1 MIKDKKNIDLLFE
14 EGLKGFRSAP
24 PVNSWERLESD
35 LDKSNLRTS
44 FVYVRWIAASILL
57 LIAFGAGYFY
67 ATYKTD
73 NRIEIAKETTQ
84 PTHDRQ
90 LIAPSNTNSEIEL
103 PVEKTIIEK
112 KSTTNLSGS
121 SPLTENK
128 TFNLADNTIDN
139 KSKTNLIKKDN
150 EISEDIPIN
159 EAITEENKN
168 NEIVESVFIEVQ
180 NNEEIQIL
188 PDQEEEKILITDNEL
203 ANLDLYQRSE
213 VDNNLGIENKKQL
226 KWSVGAQFA
235 PVISYRDISGNN
247 QQNST
252 INNTESEL
260 NGTEES
266 LLSYSGGVDISYN
279 IGKRWSIQSGVYLSR
294 IGQVNNDA
302 LNFKQSNS
310 EYLLY
315 AINTSTGDI
324 NLVFEKVPEDIRK
337 INPPKDT
344 LESID
349 VSNIKVVQ
357 NFDLFEIPL
366 VVKYKILNNK
376 FGINVSGGLSPAYLI
391 GNNTNLE
398 VDGEK
403 YNVGSSA
410 NLNTM
415 IFNTIFS
422 LGINYALSQ
431 KLSVNMEP
439 TFKYSLNPINNNS
452 QFNYHPY
459 YFSWFAGIR
468 YSF

>member
-24 PVNSWERLESD
+24 PVNSWERLEKD
-35 LDKSNLRTS
+35 LDKSNLGTT
-44 FVYVRWIAASILL
+44 FVYTRWIAASILI

-67 ATYKTD
+67 ATYKLD
-73 NRIEIAKETTQ
+73 NQIEIANDITP
-84 PTHDRQ
+84 PTHDEQ
-90 LIAPSNTNSEIEL
+90 LIAPSEANLDIEPL
-103 PVEKTIIEK
+103 IEKTIKEEKATENVSDSSPSIEK
-112 KSTTNLSGS
+112 T
-121 SPLTENK
+121 PI
-128 TFNLADNTIDN
+128 NLANNSIDN
-139 KSKTNLIKKDN
+139 KNQASLGKKDK
-150 EISEDIPIN
+150 EIIAEIPISEVII
-159 EAITEENKN
+159 NKN
-168 NEIVESVFIEVQ
+168 EEIVEADIIDVQ
-180 NNEEIQIL
+180 KDEEFTIL
-188 PDQEEEKILITDNEL
+188 TDQKEKIQVNNKEL
-203 ANLDLYQRSE
+203 ANLDLYPQTE
-213 VDNNLGIENKKQL
+213 DDYNIGLNNKKQL

-235 PVISYRDISGNN
+235 PVISYREISGTSGNN

-260 NGTEES
+260 NNTEES

-302 LNFKQSNS
+302 LNFKQENS
-310 EYLLY
+310 EYLLFS
-315 AINTSTGDI
+315 INTSTGDI

-349 VSNIKVVQ
+349 VSNVKIVQ

-366 VVKYKILNNK
+366 VIKYKILNKK
-376 FGINVSGGLSPAYLI
+376 FGINVSGGFSPAYLLS
-391 GNNTNLE
+391 NNTKLE
-398 VDGEK
+398 VNGEK
-403 YNVGSSA
+403 YNVGSSS

-415 IFNTIFS
+415 IINTTFS
-422 LGINYALSQ
+422 LGINYALSH

-452 QFNYHPY
+452 QFNYRPY
-459 YFSWFAGIR
+459 YFSWFAGVR